1 MSIENQIA
9 NHTNEPDEEYCPE
22 CEATMTLN
30 HYAGINWLQC
40 DNQECNH
47 VIEEGE

>member
-9 NHTNEPDEEYCPE
+9 VNADDQEEYCPE
-22 CEATMTLN
+22 CESTMTLN
-30 HYAGINWLQC
+30 HYAGINWLEC
-40 DNQECNH
+40 DNQQCNH